1 MTDAFVR
8 ASAWWTVDAG
18 PPHAELLPREQR
30 ASAGFS
36 TRILAHVLG
45 RLTAEAPLSALPWV
59 LGCSAAPHDSL
70 RRSLAPAEGWRLVD
84 AGPATVAMTLLE
96 AHACLVEH
104 PHVLVAFAQDATP
117 PYSEAFASALVLSRE
132 AESEDG
138 LWLMAPRQHRARPAT
153 SRGGEPPSLDAALRL
168 ARAADVGRPTVETIP
183 SGSPERPDCWRIEL
197 RRAF

>member
-1 MTDAFVR
+1 M
-8 ASAWWTVDAG
+8 
-18 PPHAELLPREQR
+18 
-30 ASAGFS
+30 
-36 TRILAHVLG
+36 
-45 RLTAEAPLSALPWV
+45 
-59 LGCSAAPHDSL
+59 LGCSAAPHESL

-96 AHACLVEH
+96 AQACLVEH